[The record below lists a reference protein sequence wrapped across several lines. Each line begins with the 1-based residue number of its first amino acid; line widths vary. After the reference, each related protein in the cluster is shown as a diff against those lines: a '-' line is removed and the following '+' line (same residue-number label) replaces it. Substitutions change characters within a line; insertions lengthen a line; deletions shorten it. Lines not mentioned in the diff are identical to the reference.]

1 MTAYVIA
8 HLQEAP
14 PHPDIA
20 EYIERIADTFI
31 PFDGRFLVHANS
43 HEVMEGEWPG
53 HVVMIQFPDVDAAH
67 SWWSSAAYRTIAPL
81 RSRHI
86 DGHIIMVEGVAE
98 HYDPRLAAQAVRA
111 AAE

>member
-14 PHPDIA
+14 PHADIA
-20 EYIERIADTFI
+20 DYMERIGDTLV
-31 PFDGRFLVHANS
+31 PFDGRFLVHATA
-43 HEVMEGEWPG
+43 HEVLEGAWPG
-53 HVVMIQFPDVDAAH
+53 HVVMIEFPDLDVARG
-67 SWWSSAAYRTIAPL
+67 WWSSSAYRTIAPL

-86 DGHIIMVEGVAE
+86 EGDLIVVEGVTQP
-98 HYDPRLAAQAVRA
+98 YDARHAAVAVRA